1 MRTVT
6 LLLAGLLVCAS
17 LGAAPVPPTPAHQA
31 PAVQAPASAVPAAPM
46 TPAVQ
51 PADLAALFQSAGVA
65 QQEVCPLCII
75 GYHCCFFGPH
85 ARCIPET
92 RACPS

>member
-17 LGAAPVPPTPAHQA
+17 LGAAPVPPAPAHQA
-31 PAVQAPASAVPAAPM
+31 PAVQAPAPASTAAM
-46 TPAVQ
+46 TQAVQ
-51 PADLAALFQSAGVA
+51 PPELAALFESAGVA
-65 QQEVCPLCII
+65 QQEICPLCII
-75 GYHCCFFGPH
+75 GYHCCLFGNQ

-92 RACPS
+92 RACPQ